1 MPDIAVY
8 PGSFDPI
15 TNGHLDLIQR
25 ALKIFDHINM
35 AVATNAFKKSL
46 FTIEE
51 RVEMARESLKEYPNV
66 SVSSFQGLLVKYA
79 REQKARAI
87 LRGLRAV
94 TDFEYEFQLAMM
106 NRRLEP
112 EIETVFLMTG
122 LRWVFLSSSIL
133 KEAAVHG
140 GNIEGMVPE
149 IVFKKLQEKFETVE
163 EGAIIADL
171 RHRRP
176 GGRHRRGPDQAPE
189 RGVPGGA

>member
-25 ALKIFDHINM
+25 ALRIFDRIIV

-51 RVEMARESLKEYPNV
+51 RVEMVRISLEGYPQI
-66 SVSSFQGLLVKYA
+66 SIDTFDGLLVKYA
-79 REQKARAI
+79 KEQKARAI

-112 EIETVFLMTG
+112 GIETVFLMTG

-140 GNIEGMVPE
+140 GDIEGMVPE
-149 IVFKKLQEKFETVE
+149 IVYRRLKEKFGLT
-163 EGAIIADL
+163 
-171 RHRRP
+171 
-176 GGRHRRGPDQAPE
+176 
-189 RGVPGGA
+189 

>member
-1 MPDIAVY
+1 MPDITVY

-25 ALKIFDHINM
+25 ALKIFDHIIV
-35 AVATNAFKKSL
+35 AVATNAFKQSL

-51 RVEMARESLKEYPNV
+51 RMEMIRESLKDHPQITID
-66 SVSSFQGLLVKYA
+66 SFEGLLVNYA
-79 REQKARAI
+79 KRQKARAI

-112 EIETVFLMTG
+112 EVETVFLMTG

-149 IVFKKLQEKFETVE
+149 IVVKKLREKF
-163 EGAIIADL
+163 ARL
-171 RHRRP
+171 RK
-176 GGRHRRGPDQAPE
+176 G
-189 RGVPGGA
+189 

>member
-1 MPDIAVY
+1 MPDLAVY

-15 TNGHLDLIQR
+15 TNGHVDLIQR
-25 ALKIFDHINM
+25 ALKIFDRITV
-35 AVATNAFKKSL
+35 AVATNAFKQSL

-51 RVEMARESLKEYPNV
+51 RMEMIRESLKDYPNV
-66 SVSSFQGLLVKYA
+66 SIDTFQGLLVKYA

-133 KEAAVHG
+133 KEAAIHG
-140 GNIEGMVPE
+140 GDIEGMVPE
-149 IVFKKLQEKFETVE
+149 IVFKKLKEKF
-163 EGAIIADL
+163 DRL
-171 RHRRP
+171 R
-176 GGRHRRGPDQAPE
+176 E
-189 RGVPGGA
+189 I

>member
-25 ALKIFDHINM
+25 GLRVFDRIIV
-35 AVATNAFKKSL
+35 AVATNAFKQSL

-51 RVEMARESLKEYPNV
+51 RMEMIRVSLADQPKV
-66 SVSSFQGLLVKYA
+66 SIDSFEGLLVHYA
-79 REQKARAI
+79 KRRNARVI

-140 GNIEGMVPE
+140 GDIEGMVPE
-149 IVFKKLQEKFETVE
+149 IVVRKLKEKFR
-163 EGAIIADL
+163 L
-171 RHRRP
+171 K
-176 GGRHRRGPDQAPE
+176 
-189 RGVPGGA
+189 

>member
-25 ALKIFDHINM
+25 ALRVFDHIVV
-35 AVATNAFKKSL
+35 AVATNAFKQSL

-51 RVEMARESLKEYPNV
+51 RMEMIRESLKDYPQITID
-66 SVSSFQGLLVKYA
+66 SFDGLLVNYA
-79 REQKARAI
+79 MRQKARAV

-112 EIETVFLMTG
+112 EVETVFLMTG

-140 GNIEGMVPE
+140 GNIEGLVPE
-149 IVFKKLQEKFETVE
+149 IVLQKLREKF
-163 EGAIIADL
+163 GQL
-171 RHRRP
+171 RK
-176 GGRHRRGPDQAPE
+176 D
-189 RGVPGGA
+189 

>member
-25 ALKIFDHINM
+25 ALRIFDRIIV

-51 RVEMARESLKEYPNV
+51 RVEMVRISLEGYPQI
-66 SVSSFQGLLVKYA
+66 SIDTFDGLLVKYA
-79 REQKARAI
+79 KEQNARAI

-112 EIETVFLMTG
+112 GIETVFLMTG

-140 GNIEGMVPE
+140 GDIEGMVPE
-149 IVFKKLQEKFETVE
+149 IVYRKLKEKFGLT
-163 EGAIIADL
+163 
-171 RHRRP
+171 
-176 GGRHRRGPDQAPE
+176 
-189 RGVPGGA
+189 

>member
-15 TNGHLDLIQR
+15 TYGHLDLIQR
-25 ALKIFDHINM
+25 ALRIFDHIIV
-35 AVATNAFKKSL
+35 AVATNAFKQSL

-51 RVEMARESLKEYPNV
+51 RMEMIRESLKDYPQV
-66 SVSSFQGLLVKYA
+66 SIDSFDGLLVNYA
-79 REQKARAI
+79 MRQKARAV

-112 EIETVFLMTG
+112 EVETVFLMTG

-149 IVFKKLQEKFETVE
+149 IVIQKLREKF
-163 EGAIIADL
+163 ARL
-171 RHRRP
+171 RK
-176 GGRHRRGPDQAPE
+176 D
-189 RGVPGGA
+189 

>member
-25 ALKIFDHINM
+25 ALRVFDHIVV
-35 AVATNAFKKSL
+35 AVATNAFKQSL

-51 RVEMARESLKEYPNV
+51 RMEMIRESLKDYPQV
-66 SVSSFQGLLVKYA
+66 TIDSFEGLLVNYA
-79 REQKARAI
+79 MRQKARSI

-112 EIETVFLMTG
+112 EVETVFLMTG

-149 IVFKKLQEKFETVE
+149 IVIKKLQEKF
-163 EGAIIADL
+163 GQL
-171 RHRRP
+171 RK
-176 GGRHRRGPDQAPE
+176 D
-189 RGVPGGA
+189 

>member
-15 TNGHLDLIQR
+15 TNGHVDLIQR
-25 ALKIFDHINM
+25 ALRIFDRIIV

-51 RVEMARESLKEYPNV
+51 RMEMVRLSLADYPAV
-66 SVSSFQGLLVKYA
+66 SIDTFDGLLVNYA
-79 REQKARAI
+79 KHQNARAI

-112 EIETVFLMTG
+112 AIETVFLMTG

-140 GNIEGMVPE
+140 GDIEGMVPE
-149 IVFKKLQEKFETVE
+149 NVFHKLQEKFSR
-163 EGAIIADL
+163 I
-171 RHRRP
+171 
-176 GGRHRRGPDQAPE
+176 
-189 RGVPGGA
+189 

>member
-25 ALKIFDHINM
+25 ALKVFDRIIV

-51 RVEMARESLKEYPNV
+51 RLEMNRVSLEGYPQV
-66 SVSSFQGLLVKYA
+66 SIDSFQGLLVKYA
-79 REQKARAI
+79 KGQNARVI

-112 EIETVFLMTG
+112 EVETVFLMTG

-133 KEAAVHG
+133 KEAAIHG
-140 GNIEGMVPE
+140 GDIEGMVPE
-149 IVFKKLQEKFETVE
+149 IVYRKLREKF
-163 EGAIIADL
+163 GL
-171 RHRRP
+171 S
-176 GGRHRRGPDQAPE
+176 
-189 RGVPGGA
+189 

>member
-15 TNGHLDLIQR
+15 TNGHLDLLQR
-25 ALKIFDHINM
+25 ALKIFDSIIV
-35 AVATNAFKKSL
+35 AVAWNPTKQCL

-51 RVEMARESLKEYPNV
+51 RMEMIRVSLADVPQV
-66 SVSSFQGLLVKYA
+66 SIDTFTGLLVDYA
-79 REQKARAI
+79 RQKKARAI

-106 NRRLEP
+106 NRSLEP

-133 KEAAVHG
+133 KEAAIHG

-149 IVFKKLQEKFETVE
+149 IVYKKLREKYNL
-163 EGAIIADL
+163 A
-171 RHRRP
+171 
-176 GGRHRRGPDQAPE
+176 
-189 RGVPGGA
+189 

>member
-1 MPDIAVY
+1 MPDLAIY
-8 PGSFDPI
+8 PGTFDPI

-25 ALKIFDHINM
+25 GLRIFDRIIV
-35 AVATNAFKKSL
+35 AVAEGSFKKTL
-46 FTIEE
+46 FTVEE
-51 RVEMARESLKEYPNV
+51 RLEMIRDAVGSKPNV
-66 SVSSFQGLLVKYA
+66 TIDSFQGLLVDYVKSQNA
-79 REQKARAI
+79 NVV

-94 TDFEYEFQLAMM
+94 TDFEYEFQMAMM

-149 IVFKKLQEKFETVE
+149 LVHRKLKEKFGLV
-163 EGAIIADL
+163 
-171 RHRRP
+171 
-176 GGRHRRGPDQAPE
+176 
-189 RGVPGGA
+189 

>member
-15 TNGHLDLIQR
+15 TNGHLDILQR
-25 ALKIFDHINM
+25 ALKIFDKIIV
-35 AVATNAFKKSL
+35 AVAKNPVKKTL
-46 FTIEE
+46 FTTEE
-51 RVEMARESLKEYPNV
+51 RMEMIRISLQDHPQV
-66 SVSSFQGLLVKYA
+66 AIDTFDGLLVNYA
-79 REQKARAI
+79 KQQNARAI
-87 LRGLRAV
+87 LRGMRAV

-149 IVFKKLQEKFETVE
+149 IVFNRLREKFGLE
-163 EGAIIADL
+163 
-171 RHRRP
+171 
-176 GGRHRRGPDQAPE
+176 
-189 RGVPGGA
+189 

>member
-25 ALKIFDHINM
+25 ALKIFDHIIV
-35 AVATNAFKKSL
+35 AVATNAFKQSL

-51 RVEMARESLKEYPNV
+51 RMEMIRESLKDHPQITID
-66 SVSSFQGLLVKYA
+66 SFEGLLVNYA
-79 REQKARAI
+79 KRQKARAI

-112 EIETVFLMTG
+112 EVETVFLMTG

-149 IVFKKLQEKFETVE
+149 IVVKKLREKF
-163 EGAIIADL
+163 ARL
-171 RHRRP
+171 RK
-176 GGRHRRGPDQAPE
+176 G
-189 RGVPGGA
+189 

>member
-15 TNGHLDLIQR
+15 TNGHLDLLQR
-25 ALKIFDHINM
+25 ALKIFDKIIV
-35 AVATNAFKKSL
+35 AVAKNPVKKTL

-51 RVEMARESLKEYPNV
+51 RMEMIRISLQDHPQV
-66 SVSSFQGLLVKYA
+66 SIDTFGGLLVDYA
-79 REQKARAI
+79 KRQNARAI

-149 IVFKKLQEKFETVE
+149 VVYHRLREKFGLE
-163 EGAIIADL
+163 
-171 RHRRP
+171 
-176 GGRHRRGPDQAPE
+176 
-189 RGVPGGA
+189 

>member
-25 ALKIFDHINM
+25 ALKIFDRIIV

-51 RVEMARESLKEYPNV
+51 RVEMVRISLESYPQI
-66 SVSSFQGLLVKYA
+66 SIDTFDGLLVKYA
-79 REQKARAI
+79 KGKDARAI

-112 EIETVFLMTG
+112 GIETVFLMTG

-140 GNIEGMVPE
+140 GDIEGMVPE
-149 IVFKKLQEKFETVE
+149 IVSRKLKEKFGLT
-163 EGAIIADL
+163 
-171 RHRRP
+171 
-176 GGRHRRGPDQAPE
+176 
-189 RGVPGGA
+189 

>member
-25 ALKIFDHINM
+25 GLKIFDHIIV
-35 AVATNAFKKSL
+35 AVATNRFKQSL

-51 RVEMARESLKEYPNV
+51 RMEMVRISLKDTPNV
-66 SVSSFQGLLVKYA
+66 SIDTFNGLLVEYA
-79 REQKARAI
+79 RGQNARAI

-122 LRWVFLSSSIL
+122 LRWIFLSSSIL

-149 IVFKKLQEKFETVE
+149 IVHKKLKEKFGLV
-163 EGAIIADL
+163 
-171 RHRRP
+171 
-176 GGRHRRGPDQAPE
+176 
-189 RGVPGGA
+189 

>member
-15 TNGHLDLIQR
+15 TYGHLDLIQR
-25 ALKIFDHINM
+25 ALRIFDHIIV
-35 AVATNAFKKSL
+35 AVATNAFKQSL

-51 RVEMARESLKEYPNV
+51 RMEMIRESLKDYPQV
-66 SVSSFQGLLVKYA
+66 TIDSFDGLLVNYA
-79 REQKARAI
+79 MRQKARAV

-112 EIETVFLMTG
+112 EVETVFLMTG

-149 IVFKKLQEKFETVE
+149 IVIQKLREKF
-163 EGAIIADL
+163 GQL
-171 RHRRP
+171 RK
-176 GGRHRRGPDQAPE
+176 D
-189 RGVPGGA
+189 

>member
-25 ALKIFDHINM
+25 ALRIFDHIIV
-35 AVATNAFKKSL
+35 AVATNAFKQSL

-51 RVEMARESLKEYPNV
+51 RMEMIRESLKDHPQITID
-66 SVSSFQGLLVKYA
+66 SFAGLLVNYA
-79 REQKARAI
+79 KRQKARAV

-112 EIETVFLMTG
+112 EVETVFLMTG

-133 KEAAVHG
+133 KEAAFHG

-149 IVFKKLQEKFETVE
+149 IVIKKLREKF
-163 EGAIIADL
+163 GQL
-171 RHRRP
+171 RK
-176 GGRHRRGPDQAPE
+176 D
-189 RGVPGGA
+189 

>member
-1 MPDIAVY
+1 MASIAVY

-15 TNGHLDLIQR
+15 TNGHVDLIQR
-25 ALKIFDHINM
+25 GLKIFDEIIV
-35 AVATNAFKKSL
+35 AVAVNQYKSSL

-51 RVEMARESLKEYPNV
+51 RREMIGECLKDMGKV
-66 SVSSFQGLLVKYA
+66 TIDTFDGLLVDYVH
-79 REQKARAI
+79 RQKARVI

-122 LRWVFLSSSIL
+122 LRWVFLSSTII
-133 KEAAVHG
+133 KEAARHG

-149 IVFKKLQEKFETVE
+149 IVRLKLREKF
-163 EGAIIADL
+163 GLDK
-171 RHRRP
+171 
-176 GGRHRRGPDQAPE
+176 G
-189 RGVPGGA
+189 

>member
-25 ALKIFDHINM
+25 ASRIFDRIIV

-51 RVEMARESLKEYPNV
+51 RVEMVRTSLEGYPQV
-66 SVSSFQGLLVKYA
+66 SIDTFDGLLVKYA
-79 REQKARAI
+79 KGKNARAI

-112 EIETVFLMTG
+112 GIETVFLMTG

-140 GNIEGMVPE
+140 GDIEGMVPE
-149 IVFKKLQEKFETVE
+149 IVYRKLKEKFGLT
-163 EGAIIADL
+163 
-171 RHRRP
+171 
-176 GGRHRRGPDQAPE
+176 
-189 RGVPGGA
+189 

>member
-1 MPDIAVY
+1 MKRKIAVY

-25 ALKIFDHINM
+25 ALKIFDHIVV

-51 RVEMARESLKEYPNV
+51 RMEMIRGSLVDHPNV
-66 SVSSFQGLLVKYA
+66 SIDSFDGLLVKYA
-79 REQKARAI
+79 KARKARAI

-133 KEAAVHG
+133 KEAALHG
-140 GNIEGMVPE
+140 GDIEGMVPE
-149 IVFKKLQEKFETVE
+149 IVFQKLREKFEM
-163 EGAIIADL
+163 L
-171 RHRRP
+171 RK
-176 GGRHRRGPDQAPE
+176 A
-189 RGVPGGA
+189 